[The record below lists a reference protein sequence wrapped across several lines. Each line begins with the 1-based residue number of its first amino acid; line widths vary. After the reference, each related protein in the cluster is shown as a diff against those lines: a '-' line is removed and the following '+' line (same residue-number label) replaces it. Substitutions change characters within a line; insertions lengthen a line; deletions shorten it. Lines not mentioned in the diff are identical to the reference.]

1 MKIQQM
7 TLISCLAFNLISC
20 GLLESKSN
28 GRSPRSGEAA
38 PANGDPN
45 SGDVVVDEGEP
56 AAKPPVDPTVDPA
69 MALTGKDLYA
79 KLCAN
84 CHGKFEESE
93 VGKTPLNRLKTA
105 IESVPDMAGLKDSK
119 EEDLEAIVIALKE
132 LPPAKGGKPE
142 EAAPAE

>member
-1 MKIQQM
+1 M
-7 TLISCLAFNLISC
+7 TLIGCLAFLLVSC

-28 GRSPRSGEAA
+28 GRSARNNAEALPAEGEA
-38 PANGDPN
+38 G

-56 AAKPPVDPTVDPA
+56 AAKPPVEPPMDPA

-93 VGKTPLNRLKTA
+93 VGKTPLNRIKMS
-105 IESVPDMAGLKDSK
+105 IETVPDMAGLKDTK
-119 EEDLEAIVIALKE
+119 EEDLEAIVMALRELPPGKGKGKADE
-132 LPPAKGGKPE
+132 LPPAE
-142 EAAPAE
+142 